1 MEDGG
6 GVMKSMDMQEIKI
19 GTIRPDCIQGTRSVD
34 LEESKVECV
43 IKQALMRVYYE
54 DDPSWA
60 DCLHELG
67 LIKRDTML

>member
-19 GTIRPDCIQGTRSVD
+19 GTIRPDCIQGTRSVA

-43 IKQALMRVYYE
+43 VKQALMRVYY
-54 DDPSWA
+54 
-60 DCLHELG
+60 
-67 LIKRDTML
+67 

>member
-6 GVMKSMDMQEIKI
+6 RMTKSMDMQEIKI
-19 GTIRPDCIQGTRSVD
+19 GTIRSDCISGTRSVA

-43 IKQALMRVYYE
+43 VKQALMRVYYE

-67 LIKRDTML
+67 IIKRDTML